1 MLNSVCLMG
10 RLVADPEL
18 RQTPSGVSV
27 CSFRIAVD
35 RTYQPKGQEK
45 QTDFINIVTWR
56 STAEFVSRYFRKGQ
70 LVAVQGSI
78 QTSQYTDRD
87 GNKRTAFDVVA
98 DNVFFAEPK
107 RDGTS
112 SGSRYDSPSPAVQR
126 GGPGLPE
133 HGIRGFR
140 GDRGRRRPS
149 LLKQGMAEERIA
161 MISAVPVL
169 DGVTASF

>member
-10 RLVADPEL
+10 RLTADPEL
-18 RQTPSGVSV
+18 KSTQSGVSV

-35 RTYQPKGQEK
+35 RTYTPKGQEK

-78 QTSQYTDRD
+78 QTGQYTDRD

-98 DNVFFAEPK
+98 DNVFFAEK
-107 RDGTS
+107 KAE
-112 SGSRYDSPSPAVQR
+112 SG
-126 GGPGLPE
+126 E
-133 HGIRGFR
+133 T
-140 GDRGRRRPS
+140 
-149 LLKQGMAEERIA
+149 KQGAGYDHSPDIQGDFEEI
-161 MISAVPVL
+161 IGDESLP
-169 DGVTASF
+169 F

>member
-56 STAEFVSRYFRKGQ
+56 GTAEFVSRYFRKGQ

-98 DNVFFAEPK
+98 DNVFFAEK
-107 RDGTS
+107 KAE
-112 SGSRYDSPSPAVQR
+112 SG
-126 GGPGLPE
+126 E
-133 HGIRGFR
+133 T
-140 GDRGRRRPS
+140 
-149 LLKQGMAEERIA
+149 KQGAGYDHSPDIQGDFEEI
-161 MISAVPVL
+161 ISPDEL
-169 DGVTASF
+169 PF

>member
-98 DNVFFAEPK
+98 DNVFFAEK
-107 RDGTS
+107 KAE
-112 SGSRYDSPSPAVQR
+112 SG
-126 GGPGLPE
+126 E
-133 HGIRGFR
+133 T
-140 GDRGRRRPS
+140 
-149 LLKQGMAEERIA
+149 KQGAGHDHSPDIQGDFEEI
-161 MISAVPVL
+161 ISPDEL
-169 DGVTASF
+169 PF

>member
-10 RLVADPEL
+10 RLTADPEL
-18 RQTPSGVSV
+18 KSTQSGVSV

-35 RTYQPKGQEK
+35 RTYTPKGQEK

-98 DNVFFAEPK
+98 DNVFFAEK
-107 RDGTS
+107 KAE
-112 SGSRYDSPSPAVQR
+112 SGETKQVAGYDQSPDIQGDFEEIV
-126 GGPGLPE
+126 GNDELP
-133 HGIRGFR
+133 F
-140 GDRGRRRPS
+140 
-149 LLKQGMAEERIA
+149 
-161 MISAVPVL
+161 
-169 DGVTASF
+169 

>member
-10 RLVADPEL
+10 RLTADPEL
-18 RQTPSGVSV
+18 KSTQSGVSV

-35 RTYQPKGQEK
+35 RTYTPKGQEK

-87 GNKRTAFDVVA
+87 GNKRTTFDVVA
-98 DNVFFAEPK
+98 DNVFFAEK
-107 RDGTS
+107 KAE
-112 SGSRYDSPSPAVQR
+112 SG
-126 GGPGLPE
+126 E
-133 HGIRGFR
+133 T
-140 GDRGRRRPS
+140 
-149 LLKQGMAEERIA
+149 KQGAGYDHSPDIQGDFEEI
-161 MISAVPVL
+161 VGNDELP
-169 DGVTASF
+169 F

>member
-10 RLVADPEL
+10 RLTADPEL
-18 RQTPSGVSV
+18 KSTQSGVSV

-35 RTYQPKGQEK
+35 RTYTPKGQEK

-98 DNVFFAEPK
+98 DNVFFAEK
-107 RDGTS
+107 KAE
-112 SGSRYDSPSPAVQR
+112 SG
-126 GGPGLPE
+126 E
-133 HGIRGFR
+133 T
-140 GDRGRRRPS
+140 
-149 LLKQGMAEERIA
+149 KQGAGYDHSPDIQGDFEEI
-161 MISAVPVL
+161 ISP
-169 DGVTASF
+169 DEFPF

>member
-10 RLVADPEL
+10 RLTADPEL
-18 RQTPSGVSV
+18 KSTQSGVSV

-35 RTYQPKGQEK
+35 RTYTPKGQEK

-112 SGSRYDSPSPAVQR
+112 SGSRYDSQVPQYNEGAQAFQNTGS
-126 GGPGLPE
+126 GDFEEIIGDESDSLP
-133 HGIRGFR
+133 F
-140 GDRGRRRPS
+140 
-149 LLKQGMAEERIA
+149 
-161 MISAVPVL
+161 
-169 DGVTASF
+169 

>member
-10 RLVADPEL
+10 RLTADPEL
-18 RQTPSGVSV
+18 KSTQSGVSV
-27 CSFRIAVD
+27 CNFRIAVD
-35 RTYQPKGQEK
+35 RTYTPKDQEK

-98 DNVFFAEPK
+98 DNVFFAEK
-107 RDGTS
+107 KAE
-112 SGSRYDSPSPAVQR
+112 SG
-126 GGPGLPE
+126 E
-133 HGIRGFR
+133 T
-140 GDRGRRRPS
+140 
-149 LLKQGMAEERIA
+149 KQGAGYDHSPDIQGDFEEI
-161 MISAVPVL
+161 ISPDEL
-169 DGVTASF
+169 PL

>member
-35 RTYQPKGQEK
+35 RTYTPKGQEK

-87 GNKRTAFDVVA
+87 GNKRTTFDVVA
-98 DNVFFAEPK
+98 DNVFFAEK
-107 RDGTS
+107 KAE
-112 SGSRYDSPSPAVQR
+112 SG
-126 GGPGLPE
+126 E
-133 HGIRGFR
+133 T
-140 GDRGRRRPS
+140 
-149 LLKQGMAEERIA
+149 KQGAGYDHSPDIQGDFEEI
-161 MISAVPVL
+161 IGP
-169 DGVTASF
+169 DDPPF

>member
-98 DNVFFAEPK
+98 DNVFFAEK
-107 RDGTS
+107 KAE
-112 SGSRYDSPSPAVQR
+112 SG
-126 GGPGLPE
+126 E
-133 HGIRGFR
+133 T
-140 GDRGRRRPS
+140 
-149 LLKQGMAEERIA
+149 KQGAVYDHSPDIQGDFEEI
-161 MISAVPVL
+161 ISPDEL
-169 DGVTASF
+169 PF

>member
-56 STAEFVSRYFRKGQ
+56 GTAEFVSRYFRKGQ

-78 QTSQYTDRD
+78 QTGQYTDRD
-87 GNKRTAFDVVA
+87 GNKRTTFDVVA
-98 DNVFFAEPK
+98 DNVFFAEK
-107 RDGTS
+107 KAE
-112 SGSRYDSPSPAVQR
+112 SG
-126 GGPGLPE
+126 E
-133 HGIRGFR
+133 T
-140 GDRGRRRPS
+140 
-149 LLKQGMAEERIA
+149 KQGAGYDHSPDIQGDFEEI
-161 MISAVPVL
+161 MGNDEPP
-169 DGVTASF
+169 F

>member
-10 RLVADPEL
+10 RLTADPEL
-18 RQTPSGVSV
+18 KSTQSGVSV

-35 RTYQPKGQEK
+35 RTYTPKGQEK

-87 GNKRTAFDVVA
+87 GNKRTTFDVVA
-98 DNVFFAEPK
+98 DNVFFAEK
-107 RDGTS
+107 KAE
-112 SGSRYDSPSPAVQR
+112 SG
-126 GGPGLPE
+126 E
-133 HGIRGFR
+133 T
-140 GDRGRRRPS
+140 
-149 LLKQGMAEERIA
+149 KQGAGYDHSPDIQGDFEEI
-161 MISAVPVL
+161 IG
-169 DGVTASF
+169 DESFPF

>member
-56 STAEFVSRYFRKGQ
+56 GTAEFVSRYFRKGQ

-78 QTSQYTDRD
+78 QTGQYTDRD
-87 GNKRTAFDVVA
+87 GNKRTTFDVVA
-98 DNVFFAEPK
+98 DNVFFAEK
-107 RDGTS
+107 KAE
-112 SGSRYDSPSPAVQR
+112 SG
-126 GGPGLPE
+126 E
-133 HGIRGFR
+133 T
-140 GDRGRRRPS
+140 
-149 LLKQGMAEERIA
+149 KQGAGYDHSPDIQGDFEEI
-161 MISAVPVL
+161 ISPDEL
-169 DGVTASF
+169 PF

>member
-56 STAEFVSRYFRKGQ
+56 GTAEFVSRYFRKGQ

-78 QTSQYTDRD
+78 QTGQYTDRD
-87 GNKRTAFDVVA
+87 GNKRTTFDVVA
-98 DNVFFAEPK
+98 DNVFFAEK
-107 RDGTS
+107 KAE
-112 SGSRYDSPSPAVQR
+112 SG
-126 GGPGLPE
+126 E
-133 HGIRGFR
+133 T
-140 GDRGRRRPS
+140 
-149 LLKQGMAEERIA
+149 KQGAGYDHSPDIQGDFEEI
-161 MISAVPVL
+161 IGDESLP
-169 DGVTASF
+169 F

>member
-10 RLVADPEL
+10 RLTADPE
-18 RQTPSGVSV
+18 QKSTQSGVSV

-35 RTYQPKGQEK
+35 RTYTPKGQEK

-98 DNVFFAEPK
+98 DNVFFAEK
-107 RDGTS
+107 KAE
-112 SGSRYDSPSPAVQR
+112 SG
-126 GGPGLPE
+126 E
-133 HGIRGFR
+133 T
-140 GDRGRRRPS
+140 
-149 LLKQGMAEERIA
+149 KQGAGYDHSPDIQGDFEEI
-161 MISAVPVL
+161 ISPDEL
-169 DGVTASF
+169 PF

>member
-56 STAEFVSRYFRKGQ
+56 GTAEFVSRYFRKGQ

-87 GNKRTAFDVVA
+87 GNKRTTFDVVA
-98 DNVFFAEPK
+98 DNVFFAEK
-107 RDGTS
+107 KAE
-112 SGSRYDSPSPAVQR
+112 SG
-126 GGPGLPE
+126 E
-133 HGIRGFR
+133 T
-140 GDRGRRRPS
+140 
-149 LLKQGMAEERIA
+149 KQGAGYDHSPDIQGDFEEI
-161 MISAVPVL
+161 IGDESLP
-169 DGVTASF
+169 F

>member
-35 RTYQPKGQEK
+35 RTYTPKGQEK

-98 DNVFFAEPK
+98 DNVFFAEK
-107 RDGTS
+107 KAE
-112 SGSRYDSPSPAVQR
+112 SG
-126 GGPGLPE
+126 E
-133 HGIRGFR
+133 T
-140 GDRGRRRPS
+140 
-149 LLKQGMAEERIA
+149 KQGAGYDHSPDIQGDFEEI
-161 MISAVPVL
+161 ISPDEL
-169 DGVTASF
+169 PF

>member
-10 RLVADPEL
+10 RLTADPEL
-18 RQTPSGVSV
+18 KSTQSGVSV

-35 RTYQPKGQEK
+35 RTYTPKGQEK
-45 QTDFINIVTWR
+45 QTDFINIITWR

-98 DNVFFAEPK
+98 DNVFFAEK
-107 RDGTS
+107 KAE
-112 SGSRYDSPSPAVQR
+112 SG
-126 GGPGLPE
+126 E
-133 HGIRGFR
+133 T
-140 GDRGRRRPS
+140 
-149 LLKQGMAEERIA
+149 KQGAGYDHSPDIQGDFEEI
-161 MISAVPVL
+161 ISPDEL
-169 DGVTASF
+169 PF

>member
-98 DNVFFAEPK
+98 DNVFFAEK
-107 RDGTS
+107 KAE
-112 SGSRYDSPSPAVQR
+112 SG
-126 GGPGLPE
+126 E
-133 HGIRGFR
+133 T
-140 GDRGRRRPS
+140 
-149 LLKQGMAEERIA
+149 KQGAGYDHSPDIQGDFEEI
-161 MISAVPVL
+161 IGDESLP
-169 DGVTASF
+169 F

>member
-10 RLVADPEL
+10 RLTADPEL
-18 RQTPSGVSV
+18 KSTQSGVSV

-45 QTDFINIVTWR
+45 QTDFINIITWR

-78 QTSQYTDRD
+78 QTGQYTDRD

-98 DNVFFAEPK
+98 DNVFFAEK
-107 RDGTS
+107 KAE
-112 SGSRYDSPSPAVQR
+112 SG
-126 GGPGLPE
+126 E
-133 HGIRGFR
+133 T
-140 GDRGRRRPS
+140 
-149 LLKQGMAEERIA
+149 KQGAGYDHSPDIQGDFEEI
-161 MISAVPVL
+161 ISPDEL
-169 DGVTASF
+169 PF